1 MLSAKNARL
10 YRSRKKNELVTL
22 IEQAHRFEEQLNAL
36 RRRHH
41 VLRADSAVA
50 CWEEKAI
57 AQRLR
62 RRQAEELNEQLK
74 HALFTYTGVG
84 RDSRSIF
91 TESAPPS
98 AALNMRHFLH
108 MYTHLRREPHLRMRD
123 LEAVGT
129 ATKINRA
136 MQVVLRETA
145 TIPVSTAPEILFQ
158 ELDLGAEGL
167 GKTSTAVYAF
177 NTRDASKAFDVACRA
192 ILNTCGVWPDHSR
205 IESSMKFVDV
215 PPTEFNVRYGITK
228 HSYQHNVTKAQA
240 SIEARDLY
248 YSRMI
253 GSCGV
258 LVWDFVDDDDSYP
271 LKCSTFIKRNTVEAY
286 CNADPAQSG
295 EKPSC
300 MYMVF
305 RRREAAEV
313 EVDSR
318 DRTKEARLG
327 KHIECT
333 SKKLM
338 TKMVAPSF
346 SAATINVAEY
356 ALLED
361 MMVYEFIKEG
371 ATDWQD
377 SMAYVE

>member
-22 IEQAHRFEEQLNAL
+22 KEQAHRFEEQLNAL

-145 TIPVSTAPEILFQ
+145 TIPVFTAPEILFQ

-167 GKTSTAVYAF
+167 GKTSTAVEGPLLF
-177 NTRDASKAFDVACRA
+177 SNDR
-192 ILNTCGVWPDHSR
+192 
-205 IESSMKFVDV
+205 
-215 PPTEFNVRYGITK
+215 
-228 HSYQHNVTKAQA
+228 
-240 SIEARDLY
+240 
-248 YSRMI
+248 
-253 GSCGV
+253 V
-258 LVWDFVDDDDSYP
+258 LRWDFVDDDDSYP
-271 LKCSTFIKRNTVEAY
+271 LKCSTFIKRDTVGALVLRPEV
-286 CNADPAQSG
+286 CADGVERMVCRNICTDMHILVNSP
-295 EKPSC
+295 KPS
-300 MYMVF
+300 
-305 RRREAAEV
+305 
-313 EVDSR
+313 
-318 DRTKEARLG
+318 L
-327 KHIECT
+327 
-333 SKKLM
+333 
-338 TKMVAPSF
+338 
-346 SAATINVAEY
+346 NVAEY

-361 MMVYEFIKEG
+361 MMVYESIKEG

>member
-1 MLSAKNARL
+1 MSSSPESVDDNAQTDSRNERRRMLSAKNARL

-22 IEQAHRFEEQLNAL
+22 KEQAHRFEEQLNAL

-240 SIEARDLY
+240 STEARDLY

-271 LKCSTFIKRNTVEAY
+271 LKCSTFIKRNTVEALVLRPEV
-286 CNADPAQSG
+286 CADGVERMVCRNICTDMHILVNSP
-295 EKPSC
+295 KPS
-300 MYMVF
+300 
-305 RRREAAEV
+305 
-313 EVDSR
+313 
-318 DRTKEARLG
+318 L
-327 KHIECT
+327 
-333 SKKLM
+333 
-338 TKMVAPSF
+338 
-346 SAATINVAEY
+346 NVAEY

-361 MMVYEFIKEG
+361 MMVYESIKEG